1 MPGAGRCERIPPFAR
16 REKGGRVSCSWEV
29 EQVKW
34 EKHGNVEERLEQVVF
49 SVVWVLGL
57 VPFPVDVFFAFLFV
71 PSVWGVMS

>member
-1 MPGAGRCERIPPFAR
+1 M
-16 REKGGRVSCSWEV
+16 
-29 EQVKW
+29 KW